1 MLSHNTLR
9 YKQIQSDIAYRREVG
24 ALGVVRRSEARASE
38 VVRVQEQLF
47 WKEVSR
53 VASPSPPTN
62 TPQSTGIAPTPLDR
76 VLAAHSKLLEAK
88 RAHAAAQG
96 ELQAGVARVSQSDAL
111 CTKVRSLNQALKQRW
126 AALLEGKREDE
137 ITEML
142 TQAPGLRRNEA
153 AMWPQP
159 SSDVEISAAA
169 TARNVASSCG
179 GGERYTP
186 DSTALVR
193 GVIPTVP
200 DRALGTG
207 MSPPVPVPAV
217 GVAREVPAVQSVEL
231 RSRAEG
237 PCLRVQSV
245 LSNGT
250 PVTISLTRGGVGG
263 VSAVVESP
271 NIGVTAQ
278 LTRERANIL
287 AKLGSLG
294 ISLSGLE
301 VRRGGDVSV
310 GADRQL
316 RRPRWIEE
324 GEDESDIA

>member
-1 MLSHNTLR
+1 MLSRETLR

-24 ALGVVRRSEARASE
+24 ALGGARRSEARASE
-38 VVRVQEQLF
+38 AVRAQEQLF

-53 VASPSPPTN
+53 VASAPPTN
-62 TPQSTGIAPTPLDR
+62 APQATGIAATPLDR
-76 VLAAHSKLLEAK
+76 VLAAHTKLLEAK
-88 RAHAAAQG
+88 RAHAAARG

-111 CTKVRSLNQALKQRW
+111 CTKVRGLTQALKQRC

-142 TQAPGLRRNEA
+142 AQMPALRRNEA
-153 AMWPQP
+153 AMWPQRCAE
-159 SSDVEISAAA
+159 VEISAAA
-169 TARNVASSCG
+169 ARNVASG
-179 GGERYTP
+179 IAVGERYAP
-186 DSTALVR
+186 DSTAIVR
-193 GVIPTVP
+193 AAIPTVP
-200 DRALGTG
+200 DRVIGAG
-207 MSPPVPVPAV
+207 MNPRVPAPAV
-217 GVAREVPAVQSVEL
+217 GVAREAPAVQSVEL
-231 RSRAEG
+231 RPLTEG

-250 PVTISLTRGGVGG
+250 PVTISLTRGGSGN

-278 LTRERANIL
+278 LTRERANVL

-294 ISLSGLE
+294 ISLSELE
-301 VRRGGDVSV
+301 VRRGGDASV
-310 GADRQL
+310 GTDRPL

-324 GEDESDIA
+324 GEDESGIA